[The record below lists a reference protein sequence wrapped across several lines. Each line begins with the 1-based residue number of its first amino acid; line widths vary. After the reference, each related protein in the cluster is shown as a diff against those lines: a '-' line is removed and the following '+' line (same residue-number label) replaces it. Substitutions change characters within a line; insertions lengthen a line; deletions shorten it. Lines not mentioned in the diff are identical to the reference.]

1 MSSVLYDPSY
11 SAMGLSKRVESSAN
25 NAFSTSPS
33 ANDLKSSADEN
44 MKQSGTNTFR
54 VLLKRSR
61 HIRQAAAR
69 SRLAAPPTQSVR
81 DDPSFESARTTSTSE
96 RIKKTSI
103 QVKRGARLGGGGI
116 ENNKRV
122 MLGFFLPLPGLC
134 MWDIRHSSFLKRS
147 AREQRVSRWCIYAR
161 TNKATYRGP
170 SSDAAA
176 RALNFHPVFTFH
188 FSKPK

>member
-1 MSSVLYDPSY
+1 MRIWSRAVQIHSEFWW
-11 SAMGLSKRVESSAN
+11 SALVTSGKRRRA
-25 NAFSTSPS
+25 
-33 ANDLKSSADEN
+33 
-44 MKQSGTNTFR
+44 
-54 VLLKRSR
+54 
-61 HIRQAAAR
+61 
-69 SRLAAPPTQSVR
+69 LAAPPTQSVR
-81 DDPSFESARTTSTSE
+81 DDPSFESAHQHIRENKKNEYPGEE
-96 RIKKTSI
+96 R
-103 QVKRGARLGGGGI
+103 RARLGGGGGI